1 MLWRSVMP
9 LRFIR
14 VVVVALGPCYRRS
27 GRTDGGFQRYGSVE
41 AVSSAQHGLDQSAV
55 RITELITQERDALH
69 KRIVRHENVG
79 PYRFDKLIFG
89 NKPPSILGK
98 IAQYF
103 ECLWRQSDLLISV
116 SQTSTRQIERK
127 TIETEHSRRKRT
139 HPLRLPGYTHRRN
152 IGLSSSC
159 HQDVDSPSALLI
171 DPGQIALSS
180 REKR

>member
-14 VVVVALGPCYRRS
+14 VVVVAFGRCYRRS
-27 GRTDGGFQRYGSVE
+27 GRADGGFQRYGSVE

-55 RITELITQERDALH
+55 RITELITQQCDALH

-127 TIETEHSRRKRT
+127 TIETEHSRRKCT
-139 HPLRLPGYTHRRN
+139 HPLRLPRLHPSSKHRSLIVR
-152 IGLSSSC
+152 
-159 HQDVDSPSALLI
+159 PS
-171 DPGQIALSS
+171 G
-180 REKR
+180 R